1 MPSIIC
7 GPIKINSVGS
17 AAQVNFGDALNIS
30 PKSNSKSYAGSGAFP
45 TGDLQ
50 YHVDFVSNT
59 NTFDADANDEIIAAN
74 N

>member
-7 GPIKINSVGS
+7 GPIKINSIS
-17 AAQVNFGDALNIS
+17 NAAQLNFGDALNIS
-30 PKSNSKSYAGSGAFP
+30 PKNNSKTNGGAGAFP

-50 YHVDFVSNT
+50 NHYEFMSST
-59 NTFDADANDEIIAAN
+59 NVFDPDGTDETMVAN